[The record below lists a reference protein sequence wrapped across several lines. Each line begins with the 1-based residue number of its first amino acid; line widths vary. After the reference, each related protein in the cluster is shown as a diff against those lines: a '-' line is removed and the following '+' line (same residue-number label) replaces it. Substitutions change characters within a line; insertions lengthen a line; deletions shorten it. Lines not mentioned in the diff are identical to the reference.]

1 MPVMSPL
8 MLGSIFLHFALRAA
22 ATVPDIKPA
31 VEFVAATAAA
41 GALLQST
48 EVQQL
53 TEDVVTRIFD
63 HEATAEYAS
72 YFTFG
77 DDPVSPPTQPQARPA
92 CKAFPDDPSW
102 PRDEVWGVLDQL
114 LGGALIPTKPLG
126 GPCYDSQWGARDD
139 IECANI
145 IKNSTNAN
153 FLSADPTA
161 NYWPIFQ
168 GRTCQPRNETSG
180 SECTI
185 GGYPEYAIN
194 VTSVAQIQLA
204 VNFARAANLRLVIK
218 NTGHC
223 YLGKSLGAGAL
234 SLWMHN
240 LKDIEYLPKYEGPGY
255 SGPAM
260 KLAAGVSVR
269 EVYEVAE
276 QNNVTVLGAVSWSVG
291 YAGGMITGGGQN
303 PLAGIY
309 GMAADHVVAFQIVT
323 ADGRF
328 RTVSEKEN
336 PDLFWALRGGGGGT
350 FGVITSVII
359 RAHPRMNVV
368 TAKWTLDASNN
379 SIDQFWKGV
388 RKFYD
393 EFLNWTH
400 AGLYSFYI
408 MWPTPQLSMNY
419 MFAPNH
425 TLDSYNEVVSP
436 FFEYLEANN
445 ITLSVPHQS
454 TAHTSFYSAYQ
465 ATWGANQFPV
475 GVDTSLP
482 ANRLVP
488 RRNFVEKYEETYA
501 LIKSH
506 VSSGKHFLGYHN
518 APSNA
523 GPTVGNQNNAVNPAF
538 REMVFFLVTSSNRTA
553 DHSTPAALA
562 SQNRYLQEKVLQ
574 PWRDISPVSEGG
586 GTYLNEASV
595 EESDWQES
603 FYGGNYPRLSQI
615 KRKWDPNDVFYAVTA
630 VGSERWTVLD
640 GDQGV
645 QTQNG
650 RLCRVSSPET
660 RL

>member
-1 MPVMSPL
+1 M
-8 MLGSIFLHFALRAA
+8 AR
-22 ATVPDIKPA
+22 TVPSSSLALCLIWAVPVVVAGAITNIEPA
-31 VEFVAATAAA
+31 VVTVAATEAA
-41 GALLQST
+41 GAPLQSAET
-48 EVQQL
+48 LQL
-53 TEDVVTRIFD
+53 TDEVIDRIASS
-63 HEATAEYAS
+63 ELTADYAS
-72 YFTFG
+72 YFAFDNSTVVNVANRRATSTCKTFPG
-77 DDPVSPPTQPQARPA
+77 D
-92 CKAFPDDPSW
+92 PDW
-102 PRDEVWGVLDQL
+102 PLDIIWDVFDAL
-114 LGGALIPTKPLG
+114 LGKALIATKPLG
-126 GPCYDSQWGARDD
+126 APCYDSEWGPRDET
-139 IECANI
+139 ECANI
-145 IKNSTNAN
+145 VKNSTNAS

-161 NYWPIFQ
+161 NYWPIFE
-168 GRTCQPRNETSG
+168 GRTCKPKNVTSG
-180 SECTI
+180 SQCTI
-185 GGYPEYAIN
+185 GGYPEYAVK
-194 VTSVAQIQLA
+194 VTNVAQIQLA
-204 VNFARAANLRLVIK
+204 INFARAANLRLVIK

-240 LKDIEYLPKYEGPGY
+240 MRDIDYLPDYKGPGY
-255 SGPAM
+255 SGPAL

-269 EVYEVAE
+269 EVYEAAE
-276 QNNVTVLGAVSWSVG
+276 RHGVTVLGAVSWSVG

-309 GMAADHVVAFQIVT
+309 GMAADHVVAFQLVT
-323 ADGRF
+323 ADGRL
-328 RTVSEKEN
+328 RTVSEVEN
-336 PDLFWALRGGGGGT
+336 SDLFWALRGGGGGT
-350 FGVITSVII
+350 FGIVVSVII
-359 RAHPRMNVV
+359 RAHPKMNVV

-379 SIDQFWKGV
+379 SVDQLWKGV

-393 EFLNWTH
+393 EFLNWTD

-425 TLDSYNEVVSP
+425 TLESYNKVVKP
-436 FFEYLEANN
+436 FFDYLEANN
-445 ITLSVPHQS
+445 ISLSVSHQATPHE
-454 TAHTSFYSAYQ
+454 SFYSAYQ
-465 ATWGANQFPV
+465 ATWGGNQFPV

-523 GPTVGNQNNAVNPAF
+523 PPTIANQDNAVHPAF

-553 DHSTPAALA
+553 NHSTPTALA
-562 SQNRYLQEKVLQ
+562 SQNKYLQEQVLQ
-574 PWRDISPVSEGG
+574 PWRDLAPVSEGG

-595 EESDWQES
+595 EETDWKES
-603 FYGGNYPRLSQI
+603 FYGGHYPRLSGI
-615 KRKWDPNDVFYAVTA
+615 KSKWDPTDVFYAATA
-630 VGSERWTVLD
+630 VGSERWVVED

-650 RLCRVSSPET
+650 RLCRVQPQ
-660 RL
+660 

>member
-1 MPVMSPL
+1 MPVTSPL
-8 MLGSIFLHFALRAA
+8 MLCSIFLHFTLRAA
-22 ATVPDIKPA
+22 VTVLDTKPA

-53 TEDVVTRIFD
+53 TEDVATRIVD
-63 HEATAEYAS
+63 RETTAEYAS

-77 DDPVSPPTQPQARPA
+77 DDLVSPPTQPQARAA
-92 CKAFPDDPSW
+92 CKAFPGDPSW
-102 PRDEVWGVLDQL
+102 PRDEVWGVFDQL
-114 LGGALIPTKPLG
+114 LGGALVPTKPLG
-126 GPCYDSQWGARDD
+126 APCYDSKWGARDD
-139 IECANI
+139 IDCANI
-145 IKNSTNAN
+145 IKKSTDAN
-153 FLSADPTA
+153 FLSADLTA

-168 GRTCQPRNETSG
+168 GRTCQPKNETSG

-194 VTSVAQIQLA
+194 VTSVAQIQVA

-240 LKDIEYLPKYEGPGY
+240 MKDIEYLPKYEGPGY

-260 KLAAGVSVR
+260 KLAAGVNVR

-276 QNNVTVLGAVSWSVG
+276 QNNVNVLGAISWSVG
-291 YAGGMITGGGQN
+291 YAGGMITGGGQK

-336 PDLFWALRGGGGGT
+336 PDLFWALRGGGGVT

-368 TAKWTLDASNN
+368 TAKWTLEASNN

-393 EFLNWTH
+393 EFLNWTD
-400 AGLYSFYI
+400 AGLYSFYV

-425 TLDSYNEVVSP
+425 TLDSYNEV
-436 FFEYLEANN
+436 ANN

-454 TAHTSFYSAYQ
+454 TAHTSFYLAYQ

-518 APSNA
+518 APGNA
-523 GPTVGNQNNAVNPAF
+523 GPSVGNQNNAVNPAF

-562 SQNRYLQEKVLQ
+562 SQNRYVQEEVLQ

-615 KRKWDPNDVFYAVTA
+615 KRRWDPNDVFYAVTA

-650 RLCRVSSPET
+650 RLCRVPSPED

>member
-1 MPVMSPL
+1 MSPL

-22 ATVPDIKPA
+22 ATVSDIKPA
-31 VEFVAATAAA
+31 VEVVAATTAA

-53 TEDVVTRIFD
+53 TEEVVTRIFD
-63 HEATAEYAS
+63 HETTAEYAS

-77 DDPVSPPTQPQARPA
+77 DDPVRPPTQPQARPA
-92 CKAFPDDPSW
+92 CKAFPGDPSW

-126 GPCYDSQWGARDD
+126 APCYDSQWGARDD

-168 GRTCQPRNETSG
+168 GRTCQPKKEISG

-194 VTSVAQIQLA
+194 VTSVAQIQVA

-240 LKDIEYLPKYEGPGY
+240 VKDIEYLPKYEGPGY

-260 KLAAGVSVR
+260 KLAAG
-269 EVYEVAE
+269 
-276 QNNVTVLGAVSWSVG
+276 SVG
-291 YAGGMITGGGQN
+291 YTGGMITGGGQN

-328 RTVSEKEN
+328 RTVSENEN

-393 EFLNWTH
+393 EFLNWTD

-436 FFEYLEANN
+436 FFEYFEANN
-445 ITLSVPHQS
+445 ITLSVPHQY

-523 GPTVGNQNNAVNPAF
+523 GSSVGNQNNAVNPAF

-562 SQNRYLQEKVLQ
+562 AQNMYLQEQVLQ
-574 PWRDISPVSEGG
+574 PWREIASVPEGG

-595 EESDWQES
+595 EESNWQES

-615 KRKWDPNDVFYAVTA
+615 KRRWDPNDVFYAVTA
-630 VGSERWTVLD
+630 VGSERWIVLD

-645 QTQNG
+645 QIQNG
-650 RLCRVSSPET
+650 RLCRVSSPED

>member
-1 MPVMSPL
+1 MLAQLILTPSALCLLCAALLAQVSSSSPVKADVQPA
-8 MLGSIFLHFALRAA
+8 F
-22 ATVPDIKPA
+22 DI
-31 VEFVAATAAA
+31 VAQKEAA
-41 GALLQST
+41 GAPLQDAET
-48 EVQQL
+48 RQL
-53 TEDVVTRIFD
+53 TEDTIDRIKGNSL
-63 HEATAEYAS
+63 TASYAS
-72 YFTFG
+72 YFSFQ
-77 DDPVSPPTQPQARPA
+77 DSSVSQTRHA
-92 CKAFPDDPSW
+92 CKSFPGDPDW
-102 PRDEVWGVLDQL
+102 PADALWDVFNSLSD
-114 LGGALIPTKPLG
+114 GALIPTKPLG
-126 GPCYDSQWGARDD
+126 APCYDSSWGERDSAQ
-139 IECANI
+139 CAAI
-145 IKNSTNAN
+145 LKNVTNAS

-161 NYWPIFQ
+161 NYWPIFE
-168 GRTCQPRNETSG
+168 GRTCQPKNSTSG

-185 GGYPEYAIN
+185 GGYPEYAVN
-194 VTSVAQIQLA
+194 VSTVAQIQLA

-234 SLWMHN
+234 SLWTHN
-240 LKDIEYLPKYEGPGY
+240 LKEINFLPEYRGPGY
-255 SGPAM
+255 SGPAF

-269 EVYEVAE
+269 EVYEAAE
-276 QNNVTVLGAVSWSVG
+276 KHGVTVLGAVSWSVG
-291 YAGGMITGGGQN
+291 YAGGMITDGGQN

-309 GMAADHVVAFQIVT
+309 GMAADHVVAFELVT
-323 ADGRF
+323 ADGRL
-328 RTVSEKEN
+328 RTVSESEN

-350 FGVITSVII
+350 FGVVVSVII
-359 RAHPRMNVV
+359 RAHPKMNVV
-368 TAKWTLDASNN
+368 TAKWTLDTSNN
-379 SIDQFWKGV
+379 DPERFWKGA

-393 EFLNWTH
+393 EFLNWTD

-425 TLDSYNEVVSP
+425 SLESYREVVRP
-436 FFEYLEANN
+436 FFDYLEAEN
-445 ITLSVPHQS
+445 ISLSVSHQA
-454 TAHTSFYSAYQ
+454 TAHDSFYAAYQ
-465 ATWGANQFPV
+465 ATWGANNFPV

-488 RRNFVEKYEETYA
+488 RRNFVDKYEETYA

-523 GPTVGNQNNAVNPAF
+523 APSVANQDNAVNPAF

-562 SQNRYLQEKVLQ
+562 AQNKYLQEEVLQ
-574 PWRDISPVSEGG
+574 PWRDVAPVSEGG

-595 EESDWQES
+595 EELDWKES
-603 FYGGNYPRLSQI
+603 FYGGHYPRLTEI
-615 KRKWDPNDVFYAVTA
+615 KNEWDPNDVFYAVTA
-630 VGSERWTVLD
+630 VGSERWRVLD

-650 RLCRVSSPET
+650 RLCRV
-660 RL
+660 

>member
-1 MPVMSPL
+1 MSPL

-22 ATVPDIKPA
+22 ATVSDIEPA
-31 VEFVAATAAA
+31 VEVVAATAAA

-77 DDPVSPPTQPQARPA
+77 DDPVRPPTQPQARPA
-92 CKAFPDDPSW
+92 CKAFPGDSSW
-102 PRDEVWGVLDQL
+102 PRDEAWGVLDQL
-114 LGGALIPTKPLG
+114 LGGALTPTKPLG
-126 GPCYDSQWGARDD
+126 APCYDSQWGARDD

-168 GRTCQPRNETSG
+168 GRTCQPKKEISG

-194 VTSVAQIQLA
+194 VTSVAQIQVA

-240 LKDIEYLPKYEGPGY
+240 VKDIEYLPKYEGPGY

-291 YAGGMITGGGQN
+291 YTGGMITGGGQN

-393 EFLNWTH
+393 EFLNWTD
-400 AGLYSFYI
+400 AGLYSFFI

-523 GPTVGNQNNAVNPAF
+523 GSSVGNQNNAVNPAF

-562 SQNRYLQEKVLQ
+562 AQNMYLQEQVLQ
-574 PWRDISPVSEGG
+574 PWREIAPVSEGG

-615 KRKWDPNDVFYAVTA
+615 KSRWDPNDVFYAVTA
-630 VGSERWTVLD
+630 VGSERWIVLD

-650 RLCRVSSPET
+650 RLCRVSSPED

>member
-22 ATVPDIKPA
+22 ATVSDIKPA
-31 VEFVAATAAA
+31 VEVVAATAAA

-53 TEDVVTRIFD
+53 TEDVVTRIVD
-63 HEATAEYAS
+63 HETTAEYAS

-77 DDPVSPPTQPQARPA
+77 DDPVSPSTQP
-92 CKAFPDDPSW
+92 
-102 PRDEVWGVLDQL
+102 
-114 LGGALIPTKPLG
+114 
-126 GPCYDSQWGARDD
+126 
-139 IECANI
+139 
-145 IKNSTNAN
+145 
-153 FLSADPTA
+153 
-161 NYWPIFQ
+161 
-168 GRTCQPRNETSG
+168 
-180 SECTI
+180 
-185 GGYPEYAIN
+185 
-194 VTSVAQIQLA
+194 QIQLA

-240 LKDIEYLPKYEGPGY
+240 VKDIEYLPKYEGPGY

-393 EFLNWTH
+393 EFLNWTD

-425 TLDSYNEVVSP
+425 TLDSYNEVVRP
-436 FFEYLEANN
+436 FFEYLEGNN

-465 ATWGANQFPV
+465 ATWGANKFPV

-523 GPTVGNQNNAVNPAF
+523 GPSVGNQNNAVNPAF

-562 SQNRYLQEKVLQ
+562 SQNRYLQEEILQ

-603 FYGGNYPRLSQI
+603 FYGGNYQRLSQI